1 MVKNLNVA
9 RMRYRLEFGIDEPTG
24 KRNPNTGKSIK
35 GFNPHFSRYAGLW
48 TLSANQAITLAGAH
62 IKEAVVFFVRH
73 DLKIT
78 SNYKIRKGDE
88 IFIIDN
94 ISYDDGLSTDGF
106 DLITCHREVLDHG

>member
-1 MVKNLNVA
+1 MDVKCQPSN
-9 RMRYRLEFGIDEPTG
+9 
-24 KRNPNTGKSIK
+24 NT
-35 GFNPHFSRYAGLW
+35 SRGTY
-48 TLSANQAITLAGAH
+48 Q
-62 IKEAVVFFVRH
+62 R